1 MKEQISRL
9 SVIFLCL
16 NFSFSLANNSVDKI
30 QEINKPK
37 YTNAINVKQNDNGIV
52 NILAQAATTDPLLH
66 KVTDVPGK
74 AKIELAELYYNTLFF
89 PSEETFMKIRGKD
102 PEKAWGNFIAQ
113 AVNKNG
119 CVANG
124 KGQGIYKG
132 CDEYYSLENL
142 LKSLDNL
149 KNITERNYQKA
160 KSIESGPTQYTTVE
174 SALKEKDRVNNFA
187 VTGNDLDNLRQIAA
201 FFAHM
206 TTETGG
212 SDGYQSNISA
222 AYAFSAVQEGNCG
235 NGDDCEQYKVTSQ
248 PSGGNFPQW
257 QKYTNENYYG
267 RGGKQLT
274 YWENYEYYSQA
285 LYGDFRLLENPGLL
299 VEGDKQYSPGE
310 YGLTTSL
317 AYLLLRYHDNCQ
329 TLETRDKNNN
339 PIVNANCGPYYP
351 SVDFDKPSMI
361 EAFGEENSIQTFRSK
376 QWITLSDKYGKPGFG
391 LSINLINGGVECRAD
406 MTYQAMNRI
415 NFYIEY
421 LVRFGADIKN
431 VVISYKSG
439 SENVFTKVDL
449 IHNMINNSEGA
460 SDVSE
465 WFTKYTTSPL
475 LEMQDGKDKLGIYSN
490 LDKISHITIVYG
502 NGYVEHL
509 DCIGYRTIGE

>member
-1 MKEQISRL
+1 MKSIILRL
-9 SVIFLCL
+9 LFSFFCL
-16 NFSFSLANNSVDKI
+16 NFSLSIASNTSSKDKI
-30 QEINKPK
+30 LETNRSK
-37 YTNAINVKQNDNGIV
+37 YANTINVKQNDNGIV

-66 KVTDVPGK
+66 KITDISGK
-74 AKIELAELYYNTLFF
+74 TKIELAELYYNTLFF
-89 PSEETFMKIRGKD
+89 PSEEIFMKIRKKD

-132 CDEYYSLENL
+132 CDKYYSLDNL
-142 LKSLDNL
+142 LKSFDNL
-149 KNITERNYQKA
+149 KNITEENYQKA
-160 KSIESGPTQYTTVE
+160 KSMNTAAVE
-174 SALKEKDRVNNFA
+174 STLKERDRVDNFA
-187 VTGNDLDNLRQIAA
+187 VTDSDLDNLRQIAA

-212 SDGYQSNISA
+212 SDGSQSNISA

-235 NGDDCEQYKVTSQ
+235 NGEECEQYKVTSQ

-257 QKYTNENYYG
+257 KKYINENYYG

-361 EAFGEENSIQTFRSK
+361 EAFGKENSIETFRSK
-376 QWITLSDKYGKPGFG
+376 QWITLSDEYGKPGFG
-391 LSINLINGGVECRAD
+391 LSINLINGGVECKAN

-431 VVISYKSG
+431 VVISYSNG
-439 SENVFTKVDL
+439 SENVFTKEDL
-449 IHNMINNSEGA
+449 INNMINNSEGA

-490 LDKISHITIVYG
+490 LDKISHITIEYG
-502 NGYVEHL
+502 NGYIEHL
-509 DCIGYRTIGE
+509 DCVGYRTIGE